1 MVLGNL
7 VTMEELVTLKLSTY
21 DQLQMELISLQD
33 EVKTLRNALDSIRVF
48 ELEDTYNGKKEL
60 IYTDFALEQYAELVD
75 ANPHLEFKELNKMA
89 AWDIAKPKVAE
100 GDSDA

>member
-21 DQLQMELISLQD
+21 DQLQMELINLQD

-48 ELEDTYNGKKEL
+48 ELEDGYNGSKKL
-60 IYTDFALEQYAELVD
+60 IYTDFALKQYAELVD
-75 ANPHLEFKELNKMA
+75 GNPHLEFKELKKMA
-89 AWDIAKPKVAE
+89 AWDIANPKPEVVE
-100 GDSDA
+100 EDD